1 MKRVAGIS
9 VWLML
14 FAGLIVLVGFIEK
27 EHKKITC
34 KSIAILID
42 YNNADP
48 LIDEHMIEKSVHAS
62 FDTLVGR
69 RISEINLADMEQ
81 LVQKNVFI
89 ANAQV
94 FHTLTGHLKIK
105 VIQKQPLLRV
115 INEKNQSYYVDM
127 SGSAMPVKQGFSSRI
142 LVASGHIPYPYA
154 DTLNLIKNENFPIL
168 NDLHRLALH
177 IKNDEFLNAM
187 IEQIY
192 VTQDKEFEL
201 VPKLGKHIIQ
211 FGDISDMDLKFEK
224 LIVFYRYGIGKAG
237 WGTYKTINLKFRDQV
252 VCSKN

>member
-1 MKRVAGIS
+1 MRRIAVILF
-9 VWLML
+9 WLVI

-48 LIDEHMIEKSVHAS
+48 LIDEHMIKKSVHAS

-69 RISEINLADMEQ
+69 RISDINLVEIEK
-81 LVQKNVFI
+81 LVQKNDFI

-94 FHTLTGHLKIK
+94 FHTLTGHLTIK
-105 VIQKQPLLRV
+105 VVQKQPLLRI
-115 INEKNQSYYVDM
+115 INEQNQNYYLAV

-142 LVASGHIPYPYA
+142 LVASGHIPYPYS

-192 VTQDKEFEL
+192 VTQASEFEL
-201 VPKLGKHIIQ
+201 VPKLGKQIIQ
-211 FGDISDMDLKFEK
+211 FGDINDMDQKFEK
-224 LIVFYRYGIGKAG
+224 LIVFYRYGMGRAG
-237 WGTYKTINLKFRDQV
+237 WGTYKTINLRFRDQV